1 MIAGP
6 FGPGPRRWR
15 GVALIVPFVLM
26 LAFNVLYTHMVQR
39 QTEQKLCRVTG
50 VMMEGV
56 PTPPPE
62 AARRQIEAMVTFRA
76 ELDC

>member
-1 MIAGP
+1 M
-6 FGPGPRRWR
+6 
-15 GVALIVPFVLM
+15 IVPFVLM
-26 LAFNVLYTHMVQR
+26 LAMSVLYTKHVQK

-56 PTPPPE
+56 PSPPPE

>member
-1 MIAGP
+1 M
-6 FGPGPRRWR
+6 
-15 GVALIVPFVLM
+15 IVPFVLM
-26 LAFNVLYTHMVQR
+26 LVMSVLYTKHVQK
-39 QTEQKLCRVTG
+39 QTENKLCRVTG

-62 AARRQIEAMVTFRA
+62 SARRQIEAMVRFRA